1 MNHFCKEASQLQS
14 DEFERELTLSERI
27 RLRIHILIC
36 GACRNYADNLQLLN
50 SFFHNLRKQTEEDE
64 NIALPDGDRDRI
76 KEALNRASDS
86 DS

>member
-27 RLRIHILIC
+27 QLRIHILIC

-64 NIALPDGDRDRI
+64 NITLPDGDRDRI

>member
-64 NIALPDGDRDRI
+64 NITLPDGDRDRI